1 MGEFTKEF
9 TTDNFDAE
17 VIKSTQPV
25 LVDFW
30 AEWCGPCKEISPI
43 LEEINNEMHK
53 KIKIVKVNIDDNPNI
68 PNQYGVQSIP
78 TLIIFK
84 KGKVIATKVGAT
96 IKSELLTWIKT
107 SI

>member
-1 MGEFTKEF
+1 MSVQSIKDDTFES
-9 TTDNFDAE
+9 E
-17 VIKSTQPV
+17 VVNSSIPV
-25 LVDFW
+25 LIDFW
-30 AEWCGPCKEISPI
+30 AEWCGPCKEIAPI
-43 LEEINNEMHK
+43 LEEISNEMEN
-53 KIKIVKVNIDDNPNI
+53 KIKIIKINIDENPNI

-84 KGKVIATKVGAT
+84 KGQPIATKVGNV